1 MISETY
7 DIREFLTAMVGRDWH
22 EIMITAQGECAT
34 AEARSYSVRGAPKA
48 RKLGSTRYASQ
59 LKAFLYFMNFRSRP
73 GSASDWEWAMYKS
86 ICKSLV
92 EKEQLVPA
100 ILDKFN

>member
-59 LKAFLYFMNFRSRP
+59 LKAFLYVMNFRSRP
-73 GSASDWEWAMYKS
+73 GSASYGGNEPFETA
-86 ICKSLV
+86 SL
-92 EKEQLVPA
+92 KAWRFCL
-100 ILDKFN
+100 IKGFRLRR